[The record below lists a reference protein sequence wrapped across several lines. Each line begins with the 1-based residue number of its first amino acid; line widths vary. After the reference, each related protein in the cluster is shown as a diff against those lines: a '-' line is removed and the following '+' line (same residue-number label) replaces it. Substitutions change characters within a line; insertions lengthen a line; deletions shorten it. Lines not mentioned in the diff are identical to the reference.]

1 MSVKILIPS
10 VFRRYV
16 DKQESIEVDA
26 PTVEQAMNA
35 ILEGHDEFKRLLV
48 AEEGGYRSI
57 INIYVNDKDI
67 RFLDSYDTAL
77 ADGDVVTIVPAIAG
91 G

>member
-1 MSVKILIPS
+1 MAVTVLIPS

-16 DKQESIEVDA
+16 NNREAIDVDA
-26 PTVEQAMNA
+26 PTVEKAMEA
-35 ILEGHDEFKRLLV
+35 VLKGHDEFRRLLV
-48 AEEGGYRSI
+48 AEEGGFRSI

-67 RFLDSYDTAL
+67 RFLDSYNTAL

>member
-1 MSVKILIPS
+1 MAVKILIPS

-16 DKQESIEVDA
+16 DKQESIEIDA
-26 PTVEQAMNA
+26 PTVEKAMDA
-35 ILEGHDEFKRLLV
+35 IFERHEEFERLLTS
-48 AEEGGYRSI
+48 EEGGFRSI

-67 RFLDSYDTAL
+67 RFLDSYNTAL

>member
-1 MSVKILIPS
+1 MAVKVLIPS

-16 DKQESIEVDA
+16 DKQESIDVDA
-26 PTVEQAMNA
+26 RTVEKAMDA
-35 ILEGHDEFKRLLV
+35 ILEGHDEFKRLLTS
-48 AEEGGYRSI
+48 EEGGYRSI

-77 ADGDVVTIVPAIAG
+77 ADGDVITIVPAIAG

>member
-1 MSVKILIPS
+1 MTVKVLIPA

-16 DKQESIEVDA
+16 GKQESIDVDA
-26 PTVEQAMNA
+26 PTVEKAMESV
-35 ILEGHDEFKRLLV
+35 LEGHEEFKRLLMS
-48 AEEGGYRSI
+48 EEGGFRSI

-67 RFLDSYDTAL
+67 RFLDSYDTKL
-77 ADGDVVTIVPAIAG
+77 SDGDILTIVPAIAG